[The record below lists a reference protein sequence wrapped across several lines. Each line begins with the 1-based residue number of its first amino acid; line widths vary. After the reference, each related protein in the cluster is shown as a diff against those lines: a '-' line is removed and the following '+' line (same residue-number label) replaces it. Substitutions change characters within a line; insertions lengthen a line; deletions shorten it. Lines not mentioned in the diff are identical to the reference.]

1 MALQSSDVEIDVGLE
16 RLLNAYL
23 AHEQARL
30 EVLENISS
38 KDLERAL
45 EKASLMPRQICA
57 KAATEL
63 RDLITY
69 KCTDVEGKPAPNP
82 AYGGS
87 GPQPEKRHE
96 GRGWTKEYIT
106 AQWTTTIKTM
116 LEEMSME
123 MSRYVAKHKKDKM
136 L

>member
-1 MALQSSDVEIDVGLE
+1 MADVEIDVGLE
-16 RLLNAYL
+16 RVLNAYL

-45 EKASLMPRQICA
+45 EKASLMPKQICA
-57 KAATEL
+57 KAAAEL
-63 RDLITY
+63 KDLISYT
-69 KCTDVEGKPAPNP
+69 CTDVEGNPAANP
-82 AYGGS
+82 AYAAGGA
-87 GPQPEKRHE
+87 EKRHE

-106 AQWTTTIKTM
+106 SQWTSHIKTM

-123 MSRYVAKHKKDKM
+123 MSRYVAMNKKEK
-136 L
+136 LL

>member
-1 MALQSSDVEIDVGLE
+1 MTSVNEVDIDVGLE
-16 RLLNAYL
+16 RVLNAYL

-30 EVLENISS
+30 EVLENISG

-45 EKASLMPRQICA
+45 EKASLMPRQICLR
-57 KAATEL
+57 AASEL

-69 KCTDVEGKPAPNP
+69 TCTDVDGNPAKNP
-82 AYGGS
+82 AYSQS
-87 GPQPEKRHE
+87 GTTQPEKRKD
-96 GRGWTKEYIT
+96 GKGWTKEYIT
-106 AQWTTTIKTM
+106 AQWTTNIKTM

-123 MSRYVAKHKKDKM
+123 ISRFAAQNKKEKM

>member
-1 MALQSSDVEIDVGLE
+1 MALHSGAGAGLDVEIDVGLE

-69 KCTDVEGKPAPNP
+69 KCTDVEGRPVSNP
-82 AYGGS
+82 AYATSAS
-87 GPQPEKRHE
+87 GERPAP
-96 GRGWTKEYIT
+96 GWC
-106 AQWTTTIKTM
+106 
-116 LEEMSME
+116 
-123 MSRYVAKHKKDKM
+123 R
-136 L
+136 